1 MRKKVFYIIWFVV
14 VVFLII
20 LSLSYHD
27 RSQAIVAQVESQKT
41 AISFQKPVRIKKIHV
56 VPGQEIKIGQLLL
69 EIERPDLVLDMD
81 KLINQ
86 KNAVISKQSKSI
98 QDFNSRIRLL
108 EIETANKITRL
119 DAEAEELTAR
129 MEINNLNY
137 SRIAALVDVDSS
149 DSDMTMEENL
159 LLRIR
164 INSLNK
170 EVLLLQNHFTSE
182 KERWKIL
189 LDRDLEIISGNLL
202 LLDKEIEVLKEEER
216 SLIQRAT
223 FDGTIGNVSVQLL
236 ELIPPYETIISIYE
250 SHPTLIKAYMNETN
264 QYEVQVGNKVI
275 VESTNREYQIDGEI
289 VEIGSRFVAYPDQI
303 RIPNQPDIWGQEIFI
318 KISPDNRF
326 LNGEKV
332 FVNIN

>member
-1 MRKKVFYIIWFVV
+1 MRAKAFYIVWFVV
-14 VVFLII
+14 VVFLVI
-20 LSLSYHD
+20 LSLSYRD
-27 RSQAIVAQVESQKT
+27 RAQAIVAQVESQKT
-41 AISFQKPVRIKKIHV
+41 AISFQKPVRIKKIYV
-56 VPGQEIKIGQLLL
+56 VPGQEIKDGQLLL

-98 QDFNSRIRLL
+98 QDFNSRIQLL
-108 EIETANKITRL
+108 EIETTNKITRL
-119 DAEAEELTAR
+119 EAEVEELTAQ
-129 MEINNLNY
+129 MEMNNLNY

-149 DSDMTMEENL
+149 DSDMTMEENIL
-159 LLRIR
+159 PRIR

-170 EVLLLQNHFTSE
+170 EIRLLQNHFTSE
-182 KERWKIL
+182 KQHWKIL
-189 LDRDLEIISGNLL
+189 LDKDLEIISGNLQ

-216 SLIQRAT
+216 SLIQRST

-236 ELIPPYETIISIYE
+236 ELIPPYKTIISIYE

-264 QYEVQVGNKVI
+264 QYDIQVGDKVI
-275 VESTNREYQIDGEI
+275 VESTNREYRIDGEV

-303 RIPNQPDIWGQEIFI
+303 RIPNQPDLWGQEIFI
-318 KISPDNRF
+318 KISSDNRF

>member
-275 VESTNREYQIDGEI
+275 VESTNREYRIDGEI